1 MTTFYSYNIDN
12 ESIPSE
18 FQNGVVAI
26 GNFDGLH
33 RGHRTIVDKTLA
45 IARENN
51 CPSILLCFDPHPRTW
66 FNPANPVYLLTPPDM
81 KSTLATELG
90 ISAMAVHTFNDNFS
104 SLSAEEF
111 VVKILIKKL
120 GARHVVTGEDF
131 HFGRKRQG
139 TPQFLMEA
147 GKTHDFDVTLMAAC
161 RDESGKIISSS
172 RIRKH
177 LEDGKLG
184 EANKLLGYPYRI
196 SGTVIT
202 GQKIGR
208 TLGFPTA
215 NLELPANVRLKYGIY
230 AVRIIRENGDRFDG
244 VANFGRRPTFDNGRV
259 LFEAYLFDF
268 DGDLYGEEIT
278 IELYD
283 WQRDEEKFD
292 SSEELVDQMT
302 IDKQLTRKFFSNLEQ
317 QG

>member
-1 MTTFYSYNIDN
+1 MTTFHSHNID
-12 ESIPSE
+12 SDFIPSDL
-18 FQNGVVAI
+18 QNGVVAI

-45 IARENN
+45 MARNNN

-81 KSTLATELG
+81 KSALAAGLG
-90 ISAMAVHTFNDNFS
+90 ISAMAIHTFNDAFS
-104 SLSAEEF
+104 SLSAEDF
-111 VVKILIKKL
+111 VVKILIEKL
-120 GARHVVTGEDF
+120 RAKHVVTGEDF
-131 HFGRKRQG
+131 HFGKKRQG

-147 GKTHDFDVTLMAAC
+147 GKTHGFGVTFMPAC
-161 RDESGKIISSS
+161 KDESGKIISSS

-184 EANKLLGYPYRI
+184 EANKLLGYPYQI
-196 SGTVIT
+196 SGTVII

-215 NLELPANVRLKYGIY
+215 NLELPASVRLKYGIY
-230 AVRIIRENGDRFDG
+230 AVRVIRENGDRFDG

-259 LFEAYLFDF
+259 LFETYLFDF
-268 DGDLYGEEIT
+268 DGNLYGEEIT

-292 SSEELVDQMT
+292 SSEELVDQMM
-302 IDKQLTRKFFSNLEQ
+302 IDKQLTRQFFSKFDQE
-317 QG
+317 G